1 MTGQRPKRAV
11 VTYIVSQMGEDRE
24 QKRAHDDNGMLA
36 IEAQGFANLD
46 DPVTKRQ
53 ALWQGSRPH
62 YAENEQ
68 RTKRRAA
75 KDGEREIGDMCC
87 PRSVVQ
93 PAPIGP
99 AQGLPDLR
107 LLLRVVKHVVD
118 AGCRHQQLQQGKSDV
133 FSHYLEKRACAT
145 RPPCGRKNRVALR
158 RLVRRPI

>member
-24 QKRAHDDNGMLA
+24 QKRDHGDHGMLA

-53 ALWQGSRPH
+53 APWQRSRPR

-75 KDGEREIGDMCC
+75 KDGEREIGDMRC

-93 PAPIGP
+93 PAKTDQSYHRREHNKGRQSQKPIHRHGERSSQFL
-99 AQGLPDLR
+99 AR
-107 LLLRVVKHVVD
+107 HLLTEQVETNGI
-118 AGCRHQQLQQGKSDV
+118 AAYQPGQ
-133 FSHYLEKRACAT
+133 
-145 RPPCGRKNRVALR
+145 
-158 RLVRRPI
+158 